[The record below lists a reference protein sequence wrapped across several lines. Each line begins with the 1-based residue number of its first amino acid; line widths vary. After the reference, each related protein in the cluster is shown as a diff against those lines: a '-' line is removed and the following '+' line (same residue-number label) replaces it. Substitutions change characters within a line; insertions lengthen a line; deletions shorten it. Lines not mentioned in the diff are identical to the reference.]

1 MTNTIAASQARR
13 GQWGNRVLGTDP
25 VIIKRRGN
33 KELDGSRRWG
43 QAAAWFGAASGRV

>member
-13 GQWGNRVLGTDP
+13 GQWGNRVSGTDV
-25 VIIKRRGN
+25 VIIGRRVDQ
-33 KELDGSRRWG
+33 ELDGSRRWG